1 MEITNIDQLDLSKQY
16 SYADYLIWKIEERLE
31 LIKGWIFKMA
41 APSRAH
47 QTIAGRLYLRMGIHF
62 EGHPC
67 HLYFAPFDVRL
78 TRKGAENQAVTTV
91 VQPDLC
97 VICDNEKLDKQGCVG
112 APDLVVEILSPGN
125 SKKEMR
131 QKFEVYEENGVREY
145 WIIDTTEK
153 FVFIYVLNE
162 NGKFYGLKPLTED
175 ELLVSTIFPELQFEL
190 LPIFKDLD

>member
-1 MEITNIDQLDLSKQY
+1 MEITNINQLDFSKQH
-16 SYADYLIWKIEERLE
+16 SYADYLVWKFEERVE

-41 APSRAH
+41 APNRAH
-47 QTIAGRLYLRMGIHF
+47 QTMAGRLYLRMGNHF
-62 EGHPC
+62 ETHSC
-67 HLYFAPFDVRL
+67 NLFFAPFDVRL
-78 TRKGAENQAVTTV
+78 TRKDAANNTVTTI

-125 SKKEMR
+125 SKKEMK
-131 QKFEVYEENGVREY
+131 QKFEIYEESGVREY
-145 WIIDTTEK
+145 WIIEPTEK

-190 LPIFKDLD
+190 LPIFKNLD